1 MTLKLFHFT
10 LPKDRKETTSPE
22 ANHLTRIFPGYEAHA
37 AWQQVIWV
45 ADWSHDSGGQQDC
58 RGRCDGQAA
67 FSDAAFH
74 QRKVSSITEHMH
86 RDEAWSQRQVEEITD
101 TTKQQGLFSEQFSWA
116 SGSQGANTELL
127 LLCVCVHV
135 SVCTLV
141 CALHTCECVCDL
153 VHTYTY
159 LMASE
164 F

>member
-1 MTLKLFHFT
+1 MTVEDSRTAEGDVMGKLLFQM
-10 LPKDRKETTSPE
+10 LPSIRGKY
-22 ANHLTRIFPGYEAHA
+22 HLLQSTCTEMKPDPRGK
-37 AWQQVIWV
+37 WKRLQVPLN
-45 ADWSHDSGGQQDC
+45 S
-58 RGRCDGQAA
+58 
-67 FSDAAFH
+67 
-74 QRKVSSITEHMH
+74 
-86 RDEAWSQRQVEEITD
+86 RD
-101 TTKQQGLFSEQFSWA
+101 FSEQFSWA